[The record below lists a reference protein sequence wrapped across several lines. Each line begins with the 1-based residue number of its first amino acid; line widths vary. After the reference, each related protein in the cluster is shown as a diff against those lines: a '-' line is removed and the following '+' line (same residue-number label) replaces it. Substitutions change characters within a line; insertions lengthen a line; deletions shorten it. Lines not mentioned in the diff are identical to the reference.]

1 MFIKTKFR
9 CHFSCRGFEI
19 ITEAFTKDGL
29 AVPTFKEEFGGVTA
43 IIKREIFQAIQLGS
57 RGNSK
62 QDDPKIN
69 PNNEPET
76 RSSIAKKLGIS
87 ESTVKRESLPYPG
100 EIFL

>member
-1 MFIKTKFR
+1 M
-9 CHFSCRGFEI
+9 
-19 ITEAFTKDGL
+19 
-29 AVPTFKEEFGGVTA
+29 TA
-43 IIKREIFQAIQLGS
+43 IIKREIIQAIQLGS

-62 QDDPKIN
+62 QDDPNNLTERQLLIIGILENQGQPDDPK
-69 PNNEPET
+69 NEPET

>member
-9 CHFSCRGFEI
+9 CLISFRGFEI
-19 ITEAFTKDGL
+19 ITEEFTKDGL

-62 QDDPKIN
+62 QDDP
-69 PNNEPET
+69 NNEPET
-76 RSSIAKKLGIS
+76 RSLIAKKLGIS

-100 EIFL
+100 QIFL

>member
-1 MFIKTKFR
+1 MIFSYCLRHYNKKMFIKTKFR

-19 ITEAFTKDGL
+19 ITEEFTKDGL
-29 AVPTFKEEFGGVTA
+29 AVPTFKEEVGGVTA

-62 QDDPKIN
+62 QDDPKNN

-76 RSSIAKKLGIS
+76 RSSIAKNW
-87 ESTVKRESLPYPG
+87 ESRKVL
-100 EIFL
+100 